1 MDDFRPRSTVIAE
14 SAMMTPRMPS
24 PIGHAL
30 AGVAVAWT
38 ADLVDGRR
46 SSPRLVA
53 TCAGLAMLPDADL
66 LLPGF
71 HRTAT
76 HSITAAVVV
85 FIIAVAVTGKVTE
98 VCGGV
103 SKTGG
108 CYTRGG
114 SPGVS
119 HPFTHLRTTLLASIA
134 YASHLLLDWLGADN
148 SPPRG
153 IQLLWPF
160 SDRWLISDWDIFRQT
175 ARQHFLTAPII
186 WQNVTAVAQ
195 ELAILVPIV
204 LLLWLVRVKAAPR
217 FSTELAGGHH
227 PPQ

>member
-1 MDDFRPRSTVIAE
+1 
-14 SAMMTPRMPS
+14 
-24 PIGHAL
+24 
-30 AGVAVAWT
+30 VAVAWT

-76 HSITAAVVV
+76 HSITAALVV
-85 FIIAVAVTGKVTE
+85 FIIAVVVTGKVTA
-98 VCGGV
+98 V
-103 SKTGG
+103 SDTV
-108 CYTRGG
+108 R
-114 SPGVS
+114 
-119 HPFTHLRTTLLASIA
+119 HLRAAILAGIA

-148 SPPRG
+148 APPRG

-186 WQNVTAVAQ
+186 WQNVTAIAQ
-195 ELAILVPIV
+195 ELAILAPIV
-204 LLLWLVRVKAAPR
+204 VLLWLVRVKAAPR

>member
-1 MDDFRPRSTVIAE
+1 MMAPRV
-14 SAMMTPRMPS
+14 PS
-24 PIGHAL
+24 PIGHAI

-71 HRTAT
+71 HRSAT
-76 HSITAAVVV
+76 HSIAAAIVVL
-85 FIIAVAVTGKVTE
+85 IIAAAVTGKVTRNRN
-98 VCGGV
+98 GSQTPQGPDSGV
-103 SKTGG
+103 RHLNGA
-108 CYTRGG
+108 TRGW
-114 SPGVS
+114 
-119 HPFTHLRTTLLASIA
+119 RTAMLCSLA

-148 SPPRG
+148 FPPRG

-160 SDRWLISDWDIFRQT
+160 SDRWLISEWDIFRQT
-175 ARQHFLTAPII
+175 ARLQFLTAPII
-186 WQNVTAVAQ
+186 WQNALAIAQ

-204 LLLWLVRVKAAPR
+204 LLLWFVRVKAVPR
-217 FSTELAGGHH
+217 FSTELASRDH

>member
-1 MDDFRPRSTVIAE
+1 
-14 SAMMTPRMPS
+14 MPS

-30 AGVAVAWT
+30 GGVAVAWT
-38 ADLVDGRR
+38 ADLVDGHR

-66 LLPGF
+66 LLPGL

-76 HSITAAVVV
+76 HSIFAAVVV
-85 FIIAVAVTGKVTE
+85 FIIAAVVTGQVT
-98 VCGGV
+98 GRKGV
-103 SKTGG
+103 RHRNGS
-108 CYTRGG
+108 TRGWRAAFLC
-114 SPGVS
+114 SV
-119 HPFTHLRTTLLASIA
+119 A

-148 SPPRG
+148 VPPRG

-175 ARQHFLTAPII
+175 ARQQFLTAPII
-186 WQNVTAVAQ
+186 WQNTIAVAQ
-195 ELAILVPIV
+195 EIAILLPIV
-204 LLLWLVRVKAAPR
+204 LVLWLVRVKTAPR

-227 PPQ
+227 SPQ